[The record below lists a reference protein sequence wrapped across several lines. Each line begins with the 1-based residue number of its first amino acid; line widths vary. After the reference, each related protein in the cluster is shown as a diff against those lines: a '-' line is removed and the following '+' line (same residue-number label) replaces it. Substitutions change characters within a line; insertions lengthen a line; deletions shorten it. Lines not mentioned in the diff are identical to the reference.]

1 MRHPSLPHCGIRAFP
16 ELRRLAI
23 VAAGRYGEG
32 LSAIHLSPM
41 FEGLR
46 FNHWKTSLDD
56 SGIVTLTLDRANSS
70 VNAISREVLD
80 ELGQIVER
88 LAIEK
93 PAGVIIYSA
102 KANGFAVGAD
112 IKEFVEYAKQGSVQE
127 NIENGQRVYESLAR
141 LPCPTVAA
149 VHGACMGGGTELILA
164 CRQRIAVDDDKTRIG
179 LPEVM
184 LGIHPGWGGS
194 ARLPRLIG
202 APEALPV
209 MLTGKALSARRAKS
223 LGVVDRLARPDELL
237 PEARAL
243 LRHPHAR
250 PLAQRATA
258 WATNTWL
265 ARQILA
271 PMVIKQT
278 AAKVRKEHYPAPFAL
293 IDVWKR
299 GGSSIQQ
306 RLKLEAR
313 SVSKLAETSTAQNLI
328 RIFFL
333 QERLKGQ
340 GSGVD
345 PEIRHVHVV
354 GAGVMGG
361 DIAAWAAYKGFD
373 VTLQDREMKFIQPAL
388 DRARALYEKK
398 LKTPEKVEATQ
409 RRLRADVEG
418 TGIAQADLAI
428 EAIFENAQAK
438 EALYATIEPQFR
450 NNEILA
456 SNTSS
461 IPLDELRKGLKAPQ
475 RFLGL
480 HFFNPVAQMPLVEV
494 VRHDQLDPA
503 IEKRAMAFCKA
514 IGKLPVA
521 VKGTP
526 GFLVNRILMPYLLE
540 AMRLYNEGVPGPVL
554 DKLAKNFGMPMGPI
568 ELADTVGLDVC
579 ASVGKELAPFLGL
592 ELPPGLED
600 KLEAGKRGKKD
611 GQGLYTWHDGKP
623 QKPEVDPDYTPPPD
637 LQDRMILSMVNE
649 AVACL
654 GDGVVDDAD
663 LLDAGVIFG
672 TGFAPFR
679 GGPIQYVRSE
689 GAENVRQKLEALGKR
704 YGERFMPKNGWDH
717 PALKQDGFAFPSAA

>member
-1 MRHPSLPHCGIRAFP
+1 
-16 ELRRLAI
+16 
-23 VAAGRYGEG
+23 
-32 LSAIHLSPM
+32 M

-93 PAGVIIYSA
+93 PAGVIIHSA
-102 KANGFAVGAD
+102 KSNGFAVGAD
-112 IKEFVEYAKQGSVQE
+112 IKEFVEYAKRGAVQE

-164 CRQRIAVDDDKTRIG
+164 CRQRIAADDDKTRIG

-209 MLTGKALSARRAKS
+209 MLTGRALSARRAKS
-223 LGVVDRLARPDELL
+223 LGVVDRLAHPDELL

-250 PLAQRATA
+250 PFGQRARA

-271 PMVIKQT
+271 PVVIKQT

-299 GGSSIQQ
+299 GGGSIQQ

-313 SVSKLAETSTAQNLI
+313 SVAKLAETPTAHNLI

-345 PEIRHVHVV
+345 PDIRHVHVV

-361 DIAAWAAYKGFD
+361 DIAAWAAFKGFE
-373 VTLQDREMKFIQPAL
+373 VTLQDREMKYIQPAL
-388 DRARALYEKK
+388 DRAQALYEKK
-398 LKTPEKVEATQ
+398 LKTPEKVEQT
-409 RRLRADVEG
+409 RKRLRADVEG
-418 TGIAQADLAI
+418 NGVAQADLAI
-428 EAIFENAQAK
+428 EAIFENAEAK
-438 EALYATIEPQFR
+438 EALYATIEPQFTGD
-450 NNEILA
+450 EILA
-456 SNTSS
+456 TNTSS
-461 IPLDELRKGLKAPQ
+461 IPLDELRKGLKAPK

-494 VRHDQLDPA
+494 VRHDELDPA
-503 IEKRAMAFCKA
+503 VEKRALAFCKA

-540 AMRLYNEGVPGPVL
+540 ALRLYNEGVPGPVL
-554 DKLAKNFGMPMGPI
+554 DKQAKAFGMPMGPI

-579 ASVGKELAPFLGL
+579 ASVGKELGPFLGL

-623 QKPEVDPDYTPPPD
+623 QKPEVDADYTPPPD
-637 LQDRMILSMVNE
+637 LQDRMILSLVNE

-654 GDGVVDDAD
+654 GDSVVDDAD

-679 GGPIQYVRSE
+679 GGPIQYVRTE
-689 GAENVRQKLEALGKR
+689 GVETIRQKLETLAKR
-704 YGERFMPKNGWDH
+704 YGERFTPKNGWDH
-717 PALKQDGFAFPSAA
+717 PALKQSGFDFPTGN

>member
-1 MRHPSLPHCGIRAFP
+1 
-16 ELRRLAI
+16 
-23 VAAGRYGEG
+23 
-32 LSAIHLSPM
+32 M

-56 SGIVTLTLDRANSS
+56 DGIVTLTLDRANSS

-88 LAIEK
+88 LTIEK
-93 PAGVIIYSA
+93 PTGVIIHSA
-102 KANGFAVGAD
+102 KSNGFAVGAD
-112 IKEFVEYAKQGSVQE
+112 IKQFVEYAKHGTVQE
-127 NIENGQRVYESLAR
+127 NIENGQRVFESLAR

-164 CRQRIAVDDDKTRIG
+164 CRQRIATDDDKTRIG

-202 APEALPV
+202 APEALAI

-223 LGVVDRLARPDELL
+223 LGVIDRLARPEELL
-237 PEARAL
+237 AEARSL

-250 PLAQRATA
+250 PLTQRATA
-258 WATNTWL
+258 WATNSWL
-265 ARQILA
+265 VRQILA

-278 AAKVRKEHYPAPFAL
+278 ATKVRKEHYPAPFSL

-299 GGSSIQQ
+299 GGSDIQQ

-313 SVSKLAETSTAQNLI
+313 SVAKLANTSTAHNLI

-333 QERLKGQ
+333 QERLKSQ

-345 PEIRHVHVV
+345 ANIKHVHVV

-361 DIAAWAAYKGFD
+361 DIAAWAAFKGFE
-373 VTLQDREMKFIQPAL
+373 VTLQDREMKLIQPAL
-388 DRARALYEKK
+388 DRARTLYEKK
-398 LKTPEKVEATQ
+398 LKIPDKVEAAS
-409 RRLRADVEG
+409 RRLRPDVEG
-418 TGIAQADLAI
+418 AGVAKADLAI

-438 EALYATIEPQFR
+438 EALYATIEPQFQ
-450 NNEILA
+450 NNEMLV

-461 IPLDELRKGLKAPQ
+461 IPLDALRKGLKAPQ

-503 IEKRAMAFCKA
+503 VEKRALAFCKA
-514 IGKLPVA
+514 IDKLPVA

-540 AMRLYNEGVPGPVL
+540 ALRLYNEGVPGPVL
-554 DKLAKNFGMPMGPI
+554 DKQAKSFGMPMGPI

-579 ASVGKELAPFLGL
+579 ASVGQELAPFLEL

-611 GQGLYTWHDGKP
+611 GQGLYTWQDGKP

-637 LQDRMILSMVNE
+637 LQERMILAMVNE

-689 GAENVRQKLEALGKR
+689 GVENIRQKLESLAKR
-704 YGERFMPKNGWDH
+704 YGERFTPKNGWDH
-717 PALKQDGFAFPSAA
+717 PALKQSTVELSVGH

>member
-1 MRHPSLPHCGIRAFP
+1 
-16 ELRRLAI
+16 
-23 VAAGRYGEG
+23 
-32 LSAIHLSPM
+32 M

-93 PAGVIIYSA
+93 PAGVIIHSA
-102 KANGFAVGAD
+102 KSNGFAVGAD
-112 IKEFVEYAKQGSVQE
+112 IKEFVEYAKRGAVQE

-164 CRQRIAVDDDKTRIG
+164 CRQRIAADDDKTRIG

-209 MLTGKALSARRAKS
+209 MLTGRALSARRAKS
-223 LGVVDRLARPDELL
+223 LGVVDRLAHPDELL

-250 PLAQRATA
+250 PFGQRARA

-271 PMVIKQT
+271 PVVIKQT

-299 GGSSIQQ
+299 GGGSIQQ

-313 SVSKLAETSTAQNLI
+313 SVAKLAETPTAHNLI

-345 PEIRHVHVV
+345 PDIRHVHVV

-361 DIAAWAAYKGFD
+361 DIAAWAAFKGFE
-373 VTLQDREMKFIQPAL
+373 VTLQDREMRYIQPAL
-388 DRARALYEKK
+388 DRAQALYEKK
-398 LKTPEKVEATQ
+398 LKTPEKVEQT
-409 RRLRADVEG
+409 RKRLRADVEG
-418 TGIAQADLAI
+418 NGVAQADLAI
-428 EAIFENAQAK
+428 EAIFENAEAK
-438 EALYATIEPQFR
+438 EALYATIEPQFTGD
-450 NNEILA
+450 EILA
-456 SNTSS
+456 TNTSS
-461 IPLDELRKGLKAPQ
+461 IPLDELRKGLKAPK

-494 VRHDQLDPA
+494 VRHDELDPA
-503 IEKRAMAFCKA
+503 VEKRALAFCKA

-540 AMRLYNEGVPGPVL
+540 ALRLYNEGVPGPVL
-554 DKLAKNFGMPMGPI
+554 DKQAKAFGMPMGPI

-579 ASVGKELAPFLGL
+579 ASVGKELGPFLGL

-623 QKPEVDPDYTPPPD
+623 QKPEVDADYTPPPD
-637 LQDRMILSMVNE
+637 LQDRMILSLVNE

-654 GDGVVDDAD
+654 GDSVVDDAD

-679 GGPIQYVRSE
+679 GGPIQYVRTE
-689 GAENVRQKLEALGKR
+689 GVETIRQKLETLAKR
-704 YGERFMPKNGWDH
+704 YGERFTPKNGWDH
-717 PALKQDGFAFPSAA
+717 PALKQSGFDFPTGN

>member
-1 MRHPSLPHCGIRAFP
+1 
-16 ELRRLAI
+16 
-23 VAAGRYGEG
+23 
-32 LSAIHLSPM
+32 M

-46 FNHWKTSLDD
+46 FKHWQTHDD
-56 SGIVTLTLDRANSS
+56 DGLVTLTLDRADSS
-70 VNAISREVLD
+70 VNAICRAVLD
-80 ELGQIVER
+80 ELEQIVER
-88 LAIEK
+88 LAIDM
-93 PAGVIIYSA
+93 PLGVIIHSA
-102 KANGFAVGAD
+102 KSSGFAVGAD
-112 IKEFVEYAKQGSVQE
+112 IHEFVEFAKQDSVRE
-127 NIENGQRVYESLAR
+127 NIEHGQRVYEALAR

-164 CRQRIAVDDDKTRIG
+164 CRQRIAADDEKTRIG

-184 LGIHPGWGGS
+184 LGIHPGWGGT

-202 APEALPV
+202 ATEAMPM
-209 MLTGKALSARRAKS
+209 MLTGKPLSARRALS
-223 LGVVDRLARPDELL
+223 LGVVDAVARPQELL
-237 PEARAL
+237 AEARIL
-243 LRHPHAR
+243 LRRAPAR
-250 PLAQRATA
+250 PFARRAKA
-258 WATNTWL
+258 WASNTWL

-271 PMVIKQT
+271 PVMLKQT

-299 GGSSIQQ
+299 GGGNIQQ

-313 SVSKLAETSTAQNLI
+313 SVAKLAQTPTAQNLI

-333 QERLKGQ
+333 QEQLKNQ
-340 GSGVD
+340 GSGFD
-345 PEIRHVHVV
+345 PAIKHVHVV

-361 DIAAWAAYKGFD
+361 DIAAWAAFKGFD
-373 VTLQDREMKFIQPAL
+373 VTLQDREMKYIQPAL
-388 DRARALYEKK
+388 DRARKLYEKK
-398 LKTPEKVEATQ
+398 LKTAEKVDAAK

-418 TGIAQADLAI
+418 KGVASADLAI
-428 EAIFENAQAK
+428 EAIYENAEAK
-438 EALYATIEPQFR
+438 ESLYAAIEPQFQADQ
-450 NNEILA
+450 ILA

-461 IPLDELRKGLKAPQ
+461 IPLDELRSKLAAPQ

-494 VRHDQLDPA
+494 VRHDKLDPA
-503 IEKRAMAFCKA
+503 IERRALAFCKA

-540 AMRLYNEGVPGPVL
+540 AMRLYSEGVPGPVL
-554 DKLAKNFGMPMGPI
+554 DREARKFGMPMGPI

-592 ELPPGLED
+592 ELPPGMDDTLES
-600 KLEAGKRGKKD
+600 GKRGKKD
-611 GQGLYTWHDGKP
+611 GQGFYIWQDGKP
-623 QKPEVDPDYTPPPD
+623 QKPEVDKEYVTPPD
-637 LQDRMILSMVNE
+637 LQDRMILLMINE
-649 AVACL
+649 AIACL
-654 GDGVVDDAD
+654 ADGVVDDAD

-689 GAENVRQKLEALGKR
+689 GADTLKSKLQELAQR
-704 YGERFMPKNGWDH
+704 YGDRFTPKSGWDH
-717 PALKQDGFAFPSAA
+717 PALVQTASREI

>member
-1 MRHPSLPHCGIRAFP
+1 
-16 ELRRLAI
+16 
-23 VAAGRYGEG
+23 
-32 LSAIHLSPM
+32 M

-70 VNAISREVLD
+70 VNALSREVLD

-88 LAIEK
+88 LSIEK
-93 PAGVIIYSA
+93 PAGVLIHSA
-102 KANGFAVGAD
+102 KPGGFAVGAD
-112 IKEFVEYAKQGSVQE
+112 IKEFVEYAKAGTVLQ
-127 NIENGQRVYESLAR
+127 NIENGQRVFESLAR

-149 VHGACMGGGTELILA
+149 IHGACMGGGTELVLA
-164 CRQRIAVDDDKTRIG
+164 CRQRIAADDEKTKIG

-184 LGIHPGWGGS
+184 LGIHPGWGGT

-202 APEALPV
+202 ALDALPV
-209 MLTGKALSARRAKS
+209 MLTGRALSAKRAAA
-223 LGVVDRLARPDELL
+223 LGVVDRLAPAGELL
-237 PEARAL
+237 AEARAL
-243 LRHPHAR
+243 LRRPHVR
-250 PLAQRATA
+250 PAAQRLKA
-258 WATNTWL
+258 WATNTWP

-271 PMVIKQT
+271 PMVLKQT

-293 IDVWKR
+293 INVWQR

-313 SVSKLAETSTAQNLI
+313 SVAKLAQTSTARNLI
-328 RIFFL
+328 RIFLL

-340 GSGVD
+340 GAGA
-345 PEIRHVHVV
+345 EHGIEHVHVV

-361 DIAAWAAYKGFD
+361 DIAAWAAFKGFQ

-398 LKTPEKVEATQ
+398 LKTPEKVEEVT

-418 TGIAQADLAI
+418 KGVAAADLAI
-428 EAIFENAQAK
+428 EAIFENAEAK
-438 EALYATIEPQFR
+438 KALYATIEPQFQAD
-450 NNEILA
+450 EILA
-456 SNTSS
+456 TNTSS
-461 IPLDELRKGLKAPQ
+461 IPLDELRQGLRAPQ

-494 VRHDQLDPA
+494 VRHDGLDPA
-503 IEKRAMAFCKA
+503 VEKRALAFCKA

-540 AMRLYNEGVPGPVL
+540 AIRLYNEGVPGPVL
-554 DKLAKNFGMPMGPI
+554 DKEAKKFGMPMGPI

-592 ELPPGLED
+592 ELPPGIED
-600 KLEAGKRGKKD
+600 KLAAGKRGKKD
-611 GQGLYTWHDGKP
+611 GQGFYVWQEGKP
-623 QKPEVDPDYTPPPD
+623 QKPEVDPDYAAPAD
-637 LQDRMILSMVNE
+637 LQERMLLPMVNE

-654 GDGVVDDAD
+654 ADGVVDDAD

-689 GAENVRQKLEALGKR
+689 GASVVKGKLERLAQR
-704 YGERFMPKNGWDH
+704 HGERFAPKQGWDL
-717 PALKQDGFAFPSAA
+717 PILAQPPEA

>member
-1 MRHPSLPHCGIRAFP
+1 MQGF
-16 ELRRLAI
+16 
-23 VAAGRYGEG
+23 VAT
-32 LSAIHLSPM
+32 LFTPM

-56 SGIVTLTLDRANSS
+56 SGIVTLSLDRAGSS

-93 PAGVIIYSA
+93 PAGVLIHSA
-102 KANGFAVGAD
+102 KPFGFAVGAD
-112 IKEFVEYAKQGSVQE
+112 IKEFVTYAQQGTVLE

-149 VHGACMGGGTELILA
+149 IHGACMGGGTELILA
-164 CRQRIAVDDDKTRIG
+164 CRQRIAADDDKTRIG

-184 LGIHPGWGGS
+184 LGIHPGWGGT

-202 APEALPV
+202 ATDALPV
-209 MLTGKALSARRAKS
+209 MLTGKALSAKRALA
-223 LGVVDRLARPDELL
+223 LGVVDRLAPPAELL
-237 PEARAL
+237 AEARAL
-243 LRHPHAR
+243 LRRPHAR
-250 PLAQRATA
+250 SFALRAKA

-299 GGSSIQQ
+299 GNASIQQ

-313 SVSKLAETSTAQNLI
+313 SVAKLAETSTAQNLI

-340 GSGVD
+340 GSGID
-345 PEIRHVHVV
+345 HGIKHVHVV

-361 DIAAWAAYKGFD
+361 DIAAWAAFKGFE

-388 DRARALYEKK
+388 DRARQLYEKK
-398 LKTPEKVEATQ
+398 LKTADKVEATA

-418 TGIAQADLAI
+418 KGVATADLAI
-428 EAIFENAQAK
+428 EAIYENADAK
-438 EALYATIEPQFR
+438 KALYATIEPQFQSD
-450 NNEILA
+450 ELLA
-456 SNTSS
+456 TNTSS
-461 IPLDELRKGLKAPQ
+461 IPLDELRVGLKAPQ

-494 VRHDQLDPA
+494 VRHDLLDA
-503 IEKRAMAFCKA
+503 NAEKRALAFCKA

-540 AMRLYNEGVPGPVL
+540 AMRLYSEGVPGPVL
-554 DKLAKNFGMPMGPI
+554 DKEAKKFGMPMGPI

-600 KLEAGKRGKKD
+600 KLAAGKRGKKD
-611 GQGLYTWHDGKP
+611 GQGIYVWQDGKP
-623 QKPEVDPDYTPPPD
+623 QKPEVDPDYAVPAD
-637 LQDRMILSMVNE
+637 LQDRMILPMVNE

-654 GDGVVDDAD
+654 ADQVVDDAE

-689 GAENVRQKLEALGKR
+689 GATVIKGKLERLAQR
-704 YGERFMPKNGWDH
+704 YGERFTPKNGWDL
-717 PALKQDGFAFPSAA
+717 PTLAKTGFDLPTAETEGAAVEA

>member
-1 MRHPSLPHCGIRAFP
+1 
-16 ELRRLAI
+16 
-23 VAAGRYGEG
+23 
-32 LSAIHLSPM
+32 M

-56 SGIVTLTLDRANSS
+56 GGIVTLTLDRARSS

-93 PAGVIIYSA
+93 PAGVILHSA
-102 KANGFAVGAD
+102 KPNGFAVGAD
-112 IKEFVEYAKQGSVQE
+112 IKEFVEYARHGTVLE
-127 NIENGQRVYESLAR
+127 NIQHGQRVFEALAR
-141 LPCPTVAA
+141 LPCPSVAA

-164 CRQRIAVDDDKTRIG
+164 CRQRIAADDEKTRIG

-209 MLTGKALSARRAKS
+209 MLTGKPLSARKAKN

-237 PEARAL
+237 AEARAL

-250 PLAQRATA
+250 PIAQRATA
-258 WATNTWL
+258 WITNTWL

-278 AAKVRKEHYPAPFAL
+278 AAKLRKEHYPAPFAL

-299 GGSSIQQ
+299 GGGNIQQ

-313 SVSKLAETSTAQNLI
+313 SVAKLAETATARNLI

-340 GSGVD
+340 GSGV
-345 PEIRHVHVV
+345 EAGIRHVHVV

-361 DIAAWAAYKGFD
+361 DIAAWTALKGFE

-388 DRARALYEKK
+388 DRAAALYEKK
-398 LKTPEKVEATQ
+398 LKTQEKIAEA
-409 RRLRADVEG
+409 RKRLRADVEG
-418 TGIAQADLAI
+418 AGVAQAELAI
-428 EAIFENAQAK
+428 EAIYENPQAK
-438 EALYATIEPQFR
+438 EALYATIEPQL
-450 NNEILA
+450 NGGHGILA
-456 SNTSS
+456 TNTSS
-461 IPLDELRKGLKAPQ
+461 IPLDELRKPLQAPE

-494 VRHDQLDPA
+494 VRHDRLDPA
-503 IEKRAMAFCKA
+503 VEKRAMAFCKA

-540 AMRLYNEGVPGPVL
+540 SLRLYNEGVPGPVL
-554 DKLAKNFGMPMGPI
+554 DREAKAFGMPMGPI

-592 ELPPGLED
+592 ELPPGLEE

-611 GQGLYTWHDGKP
+611 GQGLYTWVEGKP
-623 QKPEVDPDYTPPPD
+623 QKPQLDPDYTPPPD
-637 LQDRMILSMVNE
+637 LRDRMILAMVNE

-654 GDGVVDDAD
+654 ADSVVDDAD

-679 GGPIQYVRSE
+679 GGPIQFVRDE
-689 GAENVRQKLEALGKR
+689 GADKLRQRLEALAKR
-704 YGERFMPKNGWDH
+704 HGERFTPKNGWDH
-717 PALKQDGFAFPSAA
+717 PALRPQQEPEAAALA

>member
-1 MRHPSLPHCGIRAFP
+1 
-16 ELRRLAI
+16 
-23 VAAGRYGEG
+23 
-32 LSAIHLSPM
+32 M

-56 SGIVTLTLDRANSS
+56 SGIVTLTLDRAQSG

-93 PAGVIIYSA
+93 PAGVIIHSA

-112 IKEFVEYAKQGSVQE
+112 IKEFVEYARQGTVLE
-127 NIENGQRVYESLAR
+127 NIENGQRVFEALAR

-164 CRQRIAVDDDKTRIG
+164 CRQRIATDDEKTRIG

-202 APEALPV
+202 AAEALPL
-209 MLTGKALSARRAKS
+209 MLTGKALSARKAKS
-223 LGVVDRLARPDELL
+223 LGVVDRLARADELMA
-237 PEARAL
+237 EARAL
-243 LRHPHAR
+243 LRHPHAQPFAR
-250 PLAQRATA
+250 RATA
-258 WATNTWL
+258 WISNTWL

-299 GGSSIQQ
+299 GGNNIQQ

-313 SVSKLAETSTAQNLI
+313 SVAKLAETSTARNLI

-340 GSGVD
+340 GGGID
-345 PEIRHVHVV
+345 AAIHHVHVV

-361 DIAAWAAYKGFD
+361 DIAAWAALKGFE
-373 VTLQDREMKFIQPAL
+373 VTLQDREMKWIQPAL
-388 DRARALYEKK
+388 DRAQALYEKK
-398 LKTPEKVEATQ
+398 LKTPDKVAEA
-409 RRLRADVEG
+409 RKRLRADVEG
-418 TGIAQADLAI
+418 AGVAQADLAI
-428 EAIFENAQAK
+428 EAIFENPEAK
-438 EALYATIEPQFR
+438 EALYATMEPQLSQG
-450 NNEILA
+450 NGILA
-456 SNTSS
+456 TNTSS
-461 IPLDELRKGLKAPQ
+461 LPLDELRKSLQAPQ

-494 VRHDQLDPA
+494 VRHDRLDPA
-503 IEKRAMAFCKA
+503 IEKRALAFCKA

-540 AMRLYNEGVPGPVL
+540 ALRLYKEGVPGPVL
-554 DKLAKNFGMPMGPI
+554 DREAKAFGMPMGPI

-592 ELPPGLED
+592 ELPPGLEE

-611 GQGLYTWHDGKP
+611 GQGLYTWQDGKP
-623 QKPEVDPDYTPPPD
+623 QKPQVDPDYTPPPD
-637 LQDRMILSMVNE
+637 VRDRMILAMVNE

-654 GDGVVDDAD
+654 SDNVVDDAD

-679 GGPIQYVRSE
+679 GGPIQFVRDE
-689 GAENVRQKLEALGKR
+689 GAEKVRQKLDSLAKR
-704 YGERFMPKNGWDH
+704 HGERFTPKHGWDH
-717 PALKQDGFAFPSAA
+717 PALKPQEEFDVAIA